1 MATATISSRS
11 FTSAGLQCEL
21 TSPARAQLLVAT
33 DASPA
38 ADAAIR
44 AAQAIASRTGQSV
57 KMLAVHVPLPMV
69 AAEVQL
75 SVTPDMEAENRDSL
89 RQQVVAQRER
99 LEIRAPWP
107 LDVVSGDPAATIVS
121 VSQGIGASLIIM
133 GLGGHGVFDRFLGD
147 ETVLKVL
154 RLGSIPVLAV
164 APNFTGLPTRVLAAM
179 DFSASS
185 VRALALGAKLLQ
197 KGGKVT
203 LAHVVSRDLD
213 PANWTNPAAAYSG
226 TVGRAL
232 DRVVA
237 EVGFDD
243 AVVDRRVLAGDP
255 AKELLH
261 LSDAVQP
268 DLIVAGS
275 HGLNFLTRLLLG
287 SVSARLVRS
296 ADCSVLVAPPEDA
309 PSFLEELPKSF
320 SVFGFYEWTE
330 RLEEFTRRN
339 VGRLATLE
347 IIDPEIG
354 AQVQE
359 KHVPF
364 LGASYDPRDA
374 QMHIM
379 FGRNTRGQGHLTHS
393 IVGVTAIQSLHDR
406 VGRDRLLRVAHGRGQ
421 TLVTLER

>member
-1 MATATISSRS
+1 
-11 FTSAGLQCEL
+11 
-21 TSPARAQLLVAT
+21 
-33 DASPA
+33 
-38 ADAAIR
+38 
-44 AAQAIASRTGQSV
+44 
-57 KMLAVHVPLPMV
+57 
-69 AAEVQL
+69 
-75 SVTPDMEAENRDSL
+75 
-89 RQQVVAQRER
+89 
-99 LEIRAPWP
+99 
-107 LDVVSGDPAATIVS
+107 
-121 VSQGIGASLIIM
+121 
-133 GLGGHGVFDRFLGD
+133 
-147 ETVLKVL
+147 
-154 RLGSIPVLAV
+154 
-164 APNFTGLPTRVLAAM
+164 VLAAM

-203 LAHVVSRDLD
+203 LAHVVSRELD
-213 PANWTNPAAAYSG
+213 PANWTNPAAAYNG

-232 DRVVA
+232 DRVVG

-255 AKELLH
+255 ARELLH
-261 LSDAVQP
+261 LSDVVQP
-268 DLIVAGS
+268 ELIVAGS
-275 HGLNFLTRLLLG
+275 HGLNFLSRLLIG

-330 RLEEFTRRN
+330 RLEEFTRKN

-347 IIDPEIG
+347 IIDPELG
-354 AQVQE
+354 AQIQE

-379 FGRNTRGQGHLTHS
+379 FGRNAKGQGHLTHS
-393 IVGVTAIQSLHDR
+393 ITSVTAIQSLHDR
-406 VGRDRLLRVAHGRGQ
+406 AGRDRLLRVALGRGQ